1 MSIYNFIEKYEVS
14 PSLCDNFIQY
24 HKDNIEYKNLGKVN
38 DGEVNKNI
46 KDSIDVYFY
55 NGSQNPFILEFFEEL
70 TKASKEYTHKYNIN
84 NYFEADPLHIV
95 QHYKPGQGY
104 FNLHYE
110 RDCLRVVRR
119 QLVYMLY
126 CNNLK
131 NGGTEFP
138 FQNKKLKAI
147 KGDLYFWPAEFTH
160 PHKGIISNEEEKYIV
175 TGWFNII

>member
-14 PSLCDNFIQY
+14 TSLCDNFIQY
-24 HKDNIEYKNLGKVN
+24 HKHNREYKTVGKVN
-38 DGEVNKNI
+38 EGEVNKNI
-46 KDSIDVYFY
+46 KDSVDVYFC
-55 NGSQNPFILEFFEEL
+55 NGSQTPFILEFFEEL
-70 TKASKEYTHKYNIN
+70 TKAATEYTNKYNIH
-84 NYFEADPLHIV
+84 NYFKSDPLHIV

-104 FNLHYE
+104 FRLHYE
-110 RDCLRVVRR
+110 REGLIVSRR